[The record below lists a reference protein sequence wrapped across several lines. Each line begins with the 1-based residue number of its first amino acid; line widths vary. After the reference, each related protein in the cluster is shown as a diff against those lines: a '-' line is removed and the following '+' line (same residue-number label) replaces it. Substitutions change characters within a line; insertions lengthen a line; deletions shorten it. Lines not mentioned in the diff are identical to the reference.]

1 LIGAIKKDAQD
12 HISSINASCPVVCV
26 KEVSKYIK
34 IMHEINSENN
44 ETNKGQSLN
53 YLISELEFFI
63 TFYDNL
69 IHCYSNLQSYTRN
82 VAYKENIKI
91 YIKNIEKINK
101 LKEVYQPKKY
111 DIHMKI
117 IEYIKSPE
125 SIINITY
132 RPNTKKNKNLVNKLK
147 Q

>member
-1 LIGAIKKDAQD
+1 
-12 HISSINASCPVVCV
+12 
-26 KEVSKYIK
+26 
-34 IMHEINSENN
+34 MHEINSENN

-132 RPNTKKNKNLVNKLK
+132 RPNTKKNKKLVNKLK